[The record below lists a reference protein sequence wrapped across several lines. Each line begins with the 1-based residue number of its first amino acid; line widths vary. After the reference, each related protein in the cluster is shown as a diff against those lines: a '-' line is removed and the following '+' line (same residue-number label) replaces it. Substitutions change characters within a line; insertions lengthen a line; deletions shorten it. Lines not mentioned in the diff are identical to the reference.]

1 MHKKPLVSIICLC
14 YNHDDFVV
22 ESLNSVLNQN
32 YQPIEMIIIDD
43 CSTDKSVAVIEKW
56 LENLQNITFIKNTK
70 NLGNTKSFNKAAKM
84 AKGEF
89 LIDLATDDILLNN
102 CVAIQIERFNTTK
115 HPNVAVV
122 YSNVAMIDEKGDFL
136 ENYFPTNPDG
146 KLLTKRES
154 GDEYL
159 RIIAGGK
166 DAICTVGSMIKK
178 DVYQQLNGYDETLAY
193 EDLDFW
199 IRASRIYNFDFI
211 DEVLIQKRVV
221 ANSLTANFHL
231 KKSALSKKINYSTY
245 QIIKKVYYLNKNKKE
260 DKAVLKRLHYEMI
273 LNFKNSHYYLVIKYA
288 LLEMKIR
295 IRLITK
301 ILFL

>member
-1 MHKKPLVSIICLC
+1 MHEKPLVSVICLC

-22 ESLNSVLNQN
+22 ESLNSVLSQN

-43 CSTDKSVAVIEKW
+43 CSTDNSVAVIEKW
-56 LENLQNITFIKNTK
+56 LENRQNITFIKNTK
-70 NLGNTKSFNKAAKM
+70 NLGNTKSFNKAAKITQ
-84 AKGEF
+84 GNY

-102 CVAIQIERFNTTK
+102 CIALQIERFNTTK
-115 HPNVAVV
+115 HSNVAIV
-122 YSNVAMIDEKGDFL
+122 YSNVAMIDEKGNSL
-136 ENYFPTNPDG
+136 ENYFPTNSEG

-154 GDEYL
+154 GNEYI

-178 DVYQQLNGYDETLAY
+178 DVYQQLNGYDEALAY

-221 ANSLTANFHL
+221 ANSLGTNFHL
-231 KKSALSKKINYSTY
+231 KKSILSKKINYSTY
-245 QIIKKVYYLNKNKKE
+245 QIIKKVYLLNNTKVE
-260 DKAVLKRLHYEMI
+260 DRAILKRLHYEMI
-273 LNFKNSHYYLVIKYA
+273 LNFKNSNYA
-288 LLEMKIR
+288 LVLKYVLLEFKIR
-295 IRLITK
+295 IRLSKTNTV
-301 ILFL
+301 